1 MSLSMAVRNLLE
13 PKCLT
18 GNSNLFQQIFQGY
31 LNIFEKKTTSRSD
44 MVLWQWEVSLVS
56 YSVSEAGLSGYVGY
70 FYYYSY
76 LFLTVWDNSYLFL
89 WRQSFSLDVAIQE
102 RKKSAVHLLL
112 LCYSSGYFMPVLPLQ
127 QWDMCASLKKQ
138 KTLWRAIRP

>member
-1 MSLSMAVRNLLE
+1 MAVRNLLE